1 MKPCRLKII
10 TSNIINDID
19 IPKVQYISKNKKSIK
34 NIKHS
39 LLKDKIENTK
49 KLEILKEKIE
59 EKKDEIIPKEEEE
72 KIVKNVQLEELI
84 KYDLVNNDNNNNNN
98 TNNQENIEEKNKIIE
113 EQNNIDINDLCTIS
127 NNHLYEEDYNSI
139 IINNNNFNTISTL
152 KNNFYNYNNNN
163 NYPYNIEHKK
173 KELNMSLRN
182 IFKTRDKKP
191 YMSRTLSCKKNQN
204 KNKKSLIKNIITND
218 NNNKNHKFTPKKNN
232 NNNLNKSGNIL
243 KININKSFCMNNN
256 NKKLKNNN
264 KNIKYKSRPKSKN
277 SKSTTTN
284 SKNSKNKS
292 IINYNYNYNNNS
304 HKKNETIKMRKNN
317 MEDDSSLSFITWNII
332 EKNEQNFD
340 YKLLIDDLL
349 IKECQLVKEKENII
363 QKYEQKLKPLIEINN
378 KYLNDNNEELDR
390 EDELRGE
397 LTILKNQ
404 YERLFAKLNLDK
416 NKINDNLNNIGTN
429 NKEQEEFNMKKKEID
444 KEFKDLNDNL
454 KKGEILLVTK
464 PSSLGNLSKEEN
476 DSITLMLKGLF
487 TCTHIFDTDK
497 IVDLIWKY
505 DKKFQ
510 TIYFLVEE
518 LINFLKLEPNSEKDI
533 LIKYFYSFCK
543 RYNYMNINTFKKEF
557 KKKIGKIQIFNKY
570 IYITKLLNF
579 HGSKI
584 SQLIKVLKEKDI
596 FNIGVIKYEQ
606 FVQSLQDIG
615 LYLNS
620 ENFDEHG
627 QDYLEFFFFCMKKD
641 RSLNLSRK
649 DPQENQYEIRY
660 SLFDLYYEGLSDFI
674 DEYNCDIIKNPFKL
688 IRKYM
693 KRNDI
698 NNVEYLLKPILN
710 KKYILNVNNVE
721 YIDIIILNKYL
732 RKIEMIPKDEKISVS
747 IFEEELIDKNKFIND
762 IYDYYFNKKEE
773 TNFEEIKKKADNL
786 IDDIFGK
793 MF

>member
-10 TSNIINDID
+10 TSDLINDID
-19 IPKVQYISKNKKSIK
+19 TPKIQYISKNKQSIK

-39 LLKDKIENTK
+39 LLKDKIKDNK
-49 KLEILKEKIE
+49 KLEILNEKIE
-59 EKKDEIIPKEEEE
+59 EKNGEIIPKEE

-84 KYDLVNNDNNNNNN
+84 KYDLVNNN
-98 TNNQENIEEKNKIIE
+98 NNQENIEEKNKIIE
-113 EQNNIDINDLCTIS
+113 EHNIDINDLCTIS
-127 NNHLYEEDYNSI
+127 NNHFYEEDYNSI
-139 IINNNNFNTISTL
+139 TINNNNFNTISTL
-152 KNNFYNYNNNN
+152 KNNFYNYNNN

-191 YMSRTLSCKKNQN
+191 YMSRTLSCTKNKNKN

-218 NNNKNHKFTPKKNN
+218 NKNYKFIPKKNN
-232 NNNLNKSGNIL
+232 NNNLNKSGSIL

-256 NKKLKNNN
+256 SKKLKNIN
-264 KNIKYKSRPKSKN
+264 KNIKYRSRPKSKN

-292 IINYNYNYNNNS
+292 IIINYINS
-304 HKKNETIKMRKNN
+304 HKKNELMKMRKNN
-317 MEDDSSLSFITWNII
+317 VEDDSSLSFITWNII
-332 EKNEQNFD
+332 EKNEQSID

-363 QKYEQKLKPLIEINN
+363 QKYEQKLKPLIEINK

-390 EDELRGE
+390 EDELKGE
-397 LTILKNQ
+397 LTILKSQ
-404 YERLFAKLNLDK
+404 YERLFAKLNIDK
-416 NKINDNLNNIGTN
+416 NNLNDNLNSIGEN
-429 NKEQEEFNMKKKEID
+429 NKDQEEFNLKKKEID

-464 PSSLGNLSKEEN
+464 PSSLGDLSKEEN
-476 DSITLMLKGLF
+476 NGITLMLKGLF
-487 TCTHIFDTDK
+487 TCIHIFDTDK
-497 IVDLIWKY
+497 IVDSIWKY

-518 LINFLKLEPNSEKDI
+518 LINFLKLEPISKKEI

-543 RYNYMNINTFKKEF
+543 RYNYLNINTFKKEF

-596 FNIGVIKYEQ
+596 FNIGVLKYEQ
-606 FVQSLQDIG
+606 FIQSLQDIG

-620 ENFDEHG
+620 ENIDEHA

-641 RSLNLSRK
+641 RSLNLPRK
-649 DPQENQYEIRY
+649 DTQENQYQIRY

-674 DEYNCDIIKNPFKL
+674 DEYNCDIIKNTFRL

-732 RKIEMIPKDEKISVS
+732 RKIGMIPKNEKISVN
-747 IFEEELIDKNKFIND
+747 IFEEELVDKNKFIND
-762 IYDYYFNKKEE
+762 IYDYDFNKKEE
-773 TNFEEIKKKADNL
+773 TNYEEINKKAVNL